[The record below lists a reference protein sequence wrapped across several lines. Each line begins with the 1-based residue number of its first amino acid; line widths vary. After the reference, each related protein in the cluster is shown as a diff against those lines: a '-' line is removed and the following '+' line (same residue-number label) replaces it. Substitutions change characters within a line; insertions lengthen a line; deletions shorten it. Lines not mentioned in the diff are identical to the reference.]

1 MWKAEKFF
9 LVVDPENTTQ
19 AWKWHLALKAN
30 HHFWSE
36 DGLIVMKLMENI
48 SEVVSWNYSVV
59 LNDEILDKAVQ
70 LLGWEQ
76 QHLPV
81 KWGFF
86 QLPSIW
92 HTAVSCKQVH

>member
-1 MWKAEKFF
+1 MWEAEKFF
-9 LVVDPENTTQ
+9 LVVDPENTMQ
-19 AWKWHLALKAN
+19 AWNWHLALKAS

-36 DGLIVMKLMENI
+36 NGLIVMKLMEKN
-48 SEVVSWNYSVV
+48 SVVVSENFSVV
-59 LNDEILDKAVQ
+59 LNDEILNEAVQ

-76 QHLPV
+76 QRLPV

-92 HTAVSCKQVH
+92 HAAVSCKQVH